1 MSNLPTKK
9 TKINLAISSLVLL
22 IVLGSFGLSMRYIDK
37 IRSEIIVKQGD
48 LELEQLVSYGLQDT
62 KQTLIDLDSQI
73 SEFNQFFI
81 SNERRIAFL
90 GEIEAIAQSKNV
102 SIELNLIPEP
112 LIVDEETARLAVLEI
127 RINTEGEFN
136 DIISFYRQLALKK
149 EYINIKEFTIER
161 DFSGDR
167 RDPGVGELVDTIPRW
182 RSQSTVHLYQITD

>member
-1 MSNLPTKK
+1 
-9 TKINLAISSLVLL
+9 
-22 IVLGSFGLSMRYIDK
+22 MRYIDK

-73 SEFNQFFI
+73 SEFNHFFI
-81 SNERRIAFL
+81 SNDRRIGFL

-102 SIELNLIPEP
+102 AIELNLIPEP
-112 LIVDEETARLAVLEI
+112 LVVNEEAARLAVLEI

-149 EYINIKEFTIER
+149 EYINIKEFTIEQ

-167 RDPGVGELVDTIPRW
+167 RDPGLGELVDTIPRW